1 MSTMKLLLFHMPS
14 FYYKTFAK
22 SVPEAPDIEEEREVL
37 DCIVALIQA
46 EEDDPDKGKKV
57 LDKLIKNIKWVAG
70 KFGTKRAVLHFFSHL
85 SESRADPEYARDLLD
100 RAAERLEGAGY
111 EAYVTP
117 FGYFCEM
124 KMHIGGESLAKVF
137 KEF

>member
-1 MSTMKLLLFHMPS
+1 MKLLLFHMPS
-14 FYYKTFAK
+14 FYYKTHAK
-22 SVPEAPDIEEEREVL
+22 SIPEAPDIDEEREIIN
-37 DCIVALIQA
+37 CIVALIQA
-46 EEDDPDKGKKV
+46 EEDDPEKGKKV
-57 LDKLIKNIKWVAG
+57 LDKLIKNIKWLAG
-70 KFGTKRAVLHFFSHL
+70 KFGTKSAVLHFFSHL

-111 EAYVTP
+111 ETHVTP

-124 KMHIGGESLAKVF
+124 KLHIGGESLAKVF

>member
-1 MSTMKLLLFHMPS
+1 MKLLLFHMPS
-14 FYYKTFAK
+14 FWYQTHEK
-22 SVPEAPDIEEEREVL
+22 SIPEAPDMDVSVEVTG
-37 DCIVALIQA
+37 CIVALIQA
-46 EEDDPDKGKKV
+46 EGDDPEKGKKV
-57 LDKLIKNIKWVAG
+57 LDKLIKNIKWLAG

-111 EAYVTP
+111 EVHVTP

-124 KMHIGGESLAKVF
+124 KLHIGGESLAKVF